1 MRTQDPRTPILPQ
14 GPADAGDAVESE
26 YSPARLMRLTRHL
39 DNVQGL
45 AYRRL
50 LDHIVIAG
58 GWLPDDD
65 AELADAARC
74 PAREWPR
81 VKAAL
86 LRRGLLR
93 LDRGGV
99 TYGHRHPFRG
109 GAR

>member
-1 MRTQDPRTPILPQ
+1 MHTEHPEDPQDAR
-14 GPADAGDAVESE
+14 PAIEVE

-45 AYRRL
+45 AYRSV
-50 LDHIVIAG
+50 LDHIVAAG
-58 GWLPDDD
+58 GLASDDA
-65 AELADAARC
+65 AELAFAARC
-74 PAREWPR
+74 PERAWPK
-81 VKAAL
+81 VKASL

-93 LDRGGV
+93 LVPGGI